1 MIRII
6 SISPASPQYKE
17 PQEQSDKAGT
27 RFYNNQVTKEQ
38 VKDDFGIVLDK
49 EIARLH
55 IDIII

>member
-6 SISPASPQYKE
+6 SISPASPLYKE
-17 PQEQSDKAGT
+17 PQEQSEQAGT